1 MKALTRV
8 TPHSPVRIAAAQ
20 AQQRHVARPLASMP
34 QMRSRSRT
42 KSPLVTPL
50 IISRSVA
57 VEKVKLIRINGLSE
71 PLLSTTKVNPPQTI
85 IQIPADALPKGLPG
99 DDFWGCGALNY
110 PEKTDPID
118 DYDTNRT
125 LNAKSFLPGDA
136 PLTHLRKAAYDTRPY
151 KYLWTL
157 DQKGFNFAREMIGF
171 ASSRGILLHSKLS
184 PMAVAGGEAW
194 FCPKEDASYI
204 NFNSG
209 RYALKN
215 PDAMAVIS
223 KLFLHVTKKVYVIL
237 PPERYG
243 AVTPVLYERLDAPKA
258 KSGSNRQPVA
268 S

>member
-1 MKALTRV
+1 
-8 TPHSPVRIAAAQ
+8 
-20 AQQRHVARPLASMP
+20 
-34 QMRSRSRT
+34 
-42 KSPLVTPL
+42 
-50 IISRSVA
+50 
-57 VEKVKLIRINGLSE
+57 
-71 PLLSTTKVNPPQTI
+71 
-85 IQIPADALPKGLPG
+85 
-99 DDFWGCGALNY
+99 
-110 PEKTDPID
+110 
-118 DYDTNRT
+118 
-125 LNAKSFLPGDA
+125 
-136 PLTHLRKAAYDTRPY
+136 
-151 KYLWTL
+151 
-157 DQKGFNFAREMIGF
+157 MIGF

-215 PDAMAVIS
+215 PDAMVVIS